1 MKRYALR
8 RLLLLVPVV
17 WGVSTLVFLLIHL
30 IPGDPVEVMLGETAV
45 AADKDALRKALHLDR
60 PLPAQ
65 YLLFLRGLATLDL
78 GRSLF
83 TPRPVWEAI
92 RAALPATAELAAAAL
107 VIALAIAIPLGTLAA
122 VKRNTLLDRG
132 AMFLAL
138 LGVSLPN
145 FVLAPLLVLVF
156 AIALALL
163 PVSGREG
170 LASLVLPAFTLGVGM
185 AGILSRMVR
194 SSLLEVLGQDF
205 ITVALAKG
213 LPRWR
218 VVQRHA
224 LRNALIPILTL
235 VGLQLGGLLSG
246 AIITETI
253 YAWPGLGRLAFQA
266 IQSRDFPMVQG
277 CVLVIAL
284 TYVLVNLATD
294 LLYALA
300 DPRVR
305 YR

>member
-1 MKRYALR
+1 
-8 RLLLLVPVV
+8 V
-17 WGVSTLVFLLIHL
+17 
-30 IPGDPVEVMLGETAV
+30 GET
-45 AADKDALRKALHLDR
+45 
-60 PLPAQ
+60 
-65 YLLFLRGLATLDL
+65 
-78 GRSLF
+78 
-83 TPRPVWEAI
+83 I
-92 RAALPATAELAAAAL
+92 RDALPATAELAAAAL
-107 VIALAIAIPLGTLAA
+107 GVALLVAIPLGTLAA
-122 VKRNTLLDRG
+122 ARCNTAADRG

-138 LGVSLPN
+138 LGVSVPN
-145 FVLAPLLVLVF
+145 FVLAPLLVLAF
-156 AIALALL
+156 SIGLGLF

-170 LASLVLPAFTLGVGM
+170 PASLVLPAVTLGAGM

-194 SSLLEVLGQDF
+194 SSLLEVLRQDF
-205 ITVALAKG
+205 ITMAAAKG

-218 VVQRHA
+218 VLWKHA
-224 LRNALIPILTL
+224 LRNALIPVLTL

-266 IQSRDFPMVQG
+266 IQSRDFPLVQG

>member
-1 MKRYALR
+1 MKRYLAR
-8 RLLLLVPVV
+8 RLLLTIPVV

-30 IPGDPVEVMLGETAV
+30 IPGDPVEVMLGETAL
-45 AADKDALRKALHLDR
+45 AADKAALRRELRLDL

-65 YLLFLRGLATLDL
+65 YLAFLGGLARLDL

-83 TPRPVWEAI
+83 SPRPVGDAI
-92 RAALPATAELAAAAL
+92 RAALPATAELAVA
-107 VIALAIAIPLGTLAA
+107 ALAIALLVAVPLGTLAA
-122 VKRNTLLDRG
+122 VKRDTWLDRG
-132 AMFLAL
+132 AMLAAL
-138 LGVSLPN
+138 LGVSVPN
-145 FVLAPLLVLVF
+145 FVLAPLLVLAF
-156 AIALALL
+156 AITLGLL

-170 LASLVLPAFTLGVGM
+170 LQSLILPAFTLGVGM

-194 SSLLEVLGQDF
+194 SSLLEVLRQDF

-213 LPRWR
+213 LPRRR
-218 VVQRHA
+218 VLLVHA
-224 LRNALIPILTL
+224 LRPALIPVLTL

-253 YAWPGLGRLAFQA
+253 FAWPGLGRLAFQA
-266 IQSRDFPMVQG
+266 IQSRDYPLVQG

>member
-1 MKRYALR
+1 
-8 RLLLLVPVV
+8 
-17 WGVSTLVFLLIHL
+17 LIHC
-30 IPGDPVEVMLGETAV
+30 IPGDPVEVMLGETAL
-45 AADKDALRKALHLDR
+45 AADKAALRHQLRLDL

-65 YLLFLRGLATLDL
+65 YLAFLRGLARLDL

-83 TPRPVWEAI
+83 SPRPVWDAI
-92 RAALPATAELAAAAL
+92 RAALPATAELALAAL
-107 VIALAIAIPLGTLAA
+107 AVALLVAVPLGTLAA
-122 VKRNTLLDRG
+122 LKRDTPADRG

-138 LGVSLPN
+138 LGVSVPN
-145 FVLAPLLVLVF
+145 FVLAPLLVLAFPITLGV
-156 AIALALL
+156 L

-170 LASLVLPAFTLGVGM
+170 FASLVLPAATLGLGM

-194 SSLLEVLGQDF
+194 SSLLEVLRQDF
-205 ITVALAKG
+205 VTFALAKG
-213 LPRWR
+213 LPRRR
-218 VVQRHA
+218 VVLLHA
-224 LRNALIPILTL
+224 LRPALIPVLTL

-246 AIITETI
+246 TVITETI
-253 YAWPGLGRLAFQA
+253 FAWPGLGRLAFQA
-266 IQSRDFPMVQG
+266 IQSRDYPLVQG

>member
-1 MKRYALR
+1 MKRYLAR
-8 RLLLLVPVV
+8 RLLLTIPVV
-17 WGVSTLVFLLIHL
+17 WGVSTLVFLLIHF
-30 IPGDPVEVMLGETAV
+30 IPGDPVEVMLGETAL
-45 AADKDALRKALHLDR
+45 AADKAALRRELRLDL

-65 YLLFLRGLATLDL
+65 YLAFLGGLARLDL

-83 TPRPVWEAI
+83 SPRPVGDAI
-92 RAALPATAELAAAAL
+92 RAALPATAELAVA
-107 VIALAIAIPLGTLAA
+107 ALAIALLVAVPLGTLAA
-122 VKRNTLLDRG
+122 VKRDTWLDRG
-132 AMFLAL
+132 AMLAAL
-138 LGVSLPN
+138 LGVSVPN
-145 FVLAPLLVLVF
+145 FVLAPLLVLAF
-156 AIALALL
+156 AIALGLF

-170 LASLVLPAFTLGVGM
+170 LQSLILPAFTLGLGM

-194 SSLLEVLGQDF
+194 SSLLEVLRQDF

-213 LPRWR
+213 LPRRR
-218 VVQRHA
+218 VLLVHA
-224 LRNALIPILTL
+224 LRPALIPVLTL

-253 YAWPGLGRLAFQA
+253 FAWPGLGRLAFQA
-266 IQSRDFPMVQG
+266 IQSRDYPLVQG

>member
-1 MKRYALR
+1 MKRYLVR
-8 RLLLLVPVV
+8 RLLLLLPVV
-17 WGVSTLVFLLIHL
+17 WGVSTLVFLLIHF
-30 IPGDPVEVMLGETAV
+30 IPGDPVEVMLGETAL
-45 AADKDALRKALHLDR
+45 AADKAALRKELHLDL

-65 YLLFLRGLATLDL
+65 YLAFLRGLAVLDL

-83 TPRPVWEAI
+83 SPRPVWDAV
-92 RAALPATAELAAAAL
+92 RAALPATAELAGA
-107 VIALAIAIPLGTLAA
+107 ALAIALLVAVPLGTLAA
-122 VKRNTLLDRG
+122 VKRDTWADRG

-138 LGVSLPN
+138 LGVSVPT
-145 FVLAPLLVLVF
+145 FVSAPLLVYAF
-156 AIALALL
+156 AIVLGIL

-170 LASLVLPAFTLGVGM
+170 LASLVLPAITLGVGM
-185 AGILSRMVR
+185 AAILSRMVR
-194 SSLLEVLGQDF
+194 SSLLEVLRQDF
-205 ITVALAKG
+205 ITTALAKG

-218 VVQRHA
+218 VVLKHA
-224 LRNALIPILTL
+224 LRPALIPVLTL

-253 YAWPGLGRLAFQA
+253 FAWPGLGRLAFQA
-266 IQSRDFPMVQG
+266 IQSRDYPLVQG
-277 CVLVIAL
+277 CVLLIAL
-284 TYVLVNLATD
+284 TYVLVNLLTD

>member
-1 MKRYALR
+1 MKRYLVR
-8 RLLLLVPVV
+8 RLLLLLPVV

-30 IPGDPVEVMLGETAV
+30 IPGDPVEVMLGETAL
-45 AADKDALRKALHLDR
+45 AADKAALRKELRLDL

-65 YLLFLRGLATLDL
+65 YLAFLRGLATLDL

-83 TPRPVWEAI
+83 TPRPVWEAV
-92 RAALPATAELAAAAL
+92 RAALPATAELAVA
-107 VIALAIAIPLGTLAA
+107 ALAIALCIAVPLGTLAA
-122 VKRNTLLDRG
+122 VKRDTWADRG

-138 LGVSLPN
+138 LGVSVPT
-145 FVLAPLLVLVF
+145 FVSAPLLVYAF
-156 AIALALL
+156 AIVLGIL

-170 LASLVLPAFTLGVGM
+170 LASLVLPAITLGVGM
-185 AGILSRMVR
+185 AAILSRMVR
-194 SSLLEVLGQDF
+194 SSLLEVLRQDF
-205 ITVALAKG
+205 ITMALAKG
-213 LPRWR
+213 LPRRR
-218 VVQRHA
+218 VVLKHA
-224 LRNALIPILTL
+224 LRPALIPVLTL

-253 YAWPGLGRLAFQA
+253 FAWPGLGRLAFQA
-266 IQSRDFPMVQG
+266 IQSRDYPLVQG
-277 CVLVIAL
+277 CVLAIAL
-284 TYVLVNLATD
+284 TYVLVNLLTD

>member
-1 MKRYALR
+1 MIRYLAR

-17 WGVSTLVFLLIHL
+17 WGVSTLVFLLIHC
-30 IPGDPVEVMLGETAV
+30 IPGDPVEVMLGETAL
-45 AADKDALRKALHLDR
+45 AADKAALRHELRLDL

-65 YLLFLRGLATLDL
+65 YLAFLRGLARLDL

-83 TPRPVWEAI
+83 SPRPVWDAV
-92 RAALPATAELAAAAL
+92 RTALPATAELAVAAL
-107 VIALAIAIPLGTLAA
+107 AVAVLVAVPLGTLAA
-122 VKRNTLLDRG
+122 VRRDTPADRG

-138 LGVSLPN
+138 LGVSVPN
-145 FVLAPLLVLVF
+145 FVLAPLLVLAF
-156 AIALALL
+156 PIALGIL

-170 LASLVLPAFTLGVGM
+170 FASLVLPAATLGLGM

-194 SSLLEVLGQDF
+194 SSLLEVLRQDF
-205 ITVALAKG
+205 VTFALAKG
-213 LPRWR
+213 IPRRR
-218 VVQRHA
+218 VVLVHA
-224 LRNALIPILTL
+224 LRPALIPVLTL
-235 VGLQLGGLLSG
+235 VGLQFGGLLSG
-246 AIITETI
+246 AVITETI
-253 YAWPGLGRLAFQA
+253 FAWPGLGRLAFQA
-266 IQSRDFPMVQG
+266 IQSRDYPLVQG

-284 TYVLVNLATD
+284 TYVLVNLVTD

>member
-1 MKRYALR
+1 MKRYLAY

-30 IPGDPVEVMLGETAV
+30 IPGDPIEVMLGETALP
-45 AADKDALRKALHLDR
+45 ADKAALRGELHLDL
-60 PLPAQ
+60 PLHVQ
-65 YLLFLRGLATLDL
+65 YLAFLQGLARGDL

-83 TPRPVWEAI
+83 APRPVWDAI
-92 RAALPATAELAAAAL
+92 RAGLPATAELAVA
-107 VIALAIAIPLGTLAA
+107 ALAIALLIAVPLGTLAA
-122 VKRNTLLDRG
+122 MKRNTWADRG
-132 AMFLAL
+132 AMLLAL
-138 LGVSLPN
+138 LGVSVPN
-145 FVLAPLLVLVF
+145 FVLAPLLVLAF
-156 AIALALL
+156 SIALGVL

-170 LASLVLPAFTLGVGM
+170 FGSLVLPAATLGAGM

-194 SSLLEVLGQDF
+194 SSLLEVLRQDF

-218 VVQRHA
+218 VVLKHA
-224 LRNALIPILTL
+224 LRTALIPVLTL

-253 YAWPGLGRLAFQA
+253 FAWPGLGRLAFQA
-266 IQSRDFPMVQG
+266 IQSRDYPLVQG

-284 TYVLVNLATD
+284 TYVAVNLATD

>member
-1 MKRYALR
+1 MKRYLAR
-8 RLLLLVPVV
+8 RLLLTIPVV
-17 WGVSTLVFLLIHL
+17 WGVSTLVFLLIHF
-30 IPGDPVEVMLGETAV
+30 IPGDPVEVMLGETAL
-45 AADKDALRKALHLDR
+45 AADKAALRRELRLDL

-65 YLLFLRGLATLDL
+65 YLAFLGGLARLDL

-83 TPRPVWEAI
+83 SPRPVGDAI
-92 RAALPATAELAAAAL
+92 RAALPATAELAVA
-107 VIALAIAIPLGTLAA
+107 ALAIALLVAVPLGTLAA
-122 VKRNTLLDRG
+122 VKRDTWLDRG
-132 AMFLAL
+132 AMLAAL
-138 LGVSLPN
+138 LGVSVPN
-145 FVLAPLLVLVF
+145 FVLAPLLVLAF
-156 AIALALL
+156 AIALGLL

-170 LASLVLPAFTLGVGM
+170 LQSLILPAFTLGVGM

-194 SSLLEVLGQDF
+194 SSLLEVLRQDF

-213 LPRWR
+213 LPRRR
-218 VVQRHA
+218 VLLVHA
-224 LRNALIPILTL
+224 LRPALIPVLTL

-253 YAWPGLGRLAFQA
+253 FAWPGLGRLAFQA
-266 IQSRDFPMVQG
+266 IQSRDYPLVQG